1 MENHTDIETLLTK
14 YFEGKT
20 TPPENEQ
27 IEAWLNADEE
37 HLHIARQL
45 NTALSG
51 CRHTAYHKE
60 NRYGKSVR

>member
-45 NTALSG
+45 NTLSIWL
-51 CRHTAYHKE
+51 
-60 NRYGKSVR
+60 